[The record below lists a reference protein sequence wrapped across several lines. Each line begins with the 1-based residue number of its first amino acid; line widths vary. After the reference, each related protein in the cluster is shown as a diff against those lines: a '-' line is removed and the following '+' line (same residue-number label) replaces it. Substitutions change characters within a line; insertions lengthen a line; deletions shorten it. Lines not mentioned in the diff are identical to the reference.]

1 MIHFKTLSGQLIFTI
16 SGRGVRIFRQDE
28 DVYAECLSE
37 APVFI
42 QSPIHA
48 VKSHDHPATVYRL
61 PSGNFI
67 RIFKK
72 FVWVNNNKYYKYN
85 PHLYKS
91 PFT

>member
-1 MIHFKTLSGQLIFTI
+1 MKFLTFFHGPNVTWVGARETTVSFFHIMFS
-16 SGRGVRIFRQDE
+16 SGRGVRIFRRDE

-61 PSGNFI
+61 PSGA
-67 RIFKK
+67 
-72 FVWVNNNKYYKYN
+72 
-85 PHLYKS
+85 L
-91 PFT
+91 